1 MKLLK
6 KMAVLGLVVLA
17 LAGCTKSSLDDS
29 ADPMGQEE
37 MDPDKLAALEDDEET
52 LPREENFLVF
62 DDDELEKQSLY
73 EWDQVRDD
81 AASLFSDAERF
92 PQGVKMDFTA
102 NEDNMAITL
111 SWVLKND
118 TTEQQAMDYAA
129 TLVQEFNDIVAV
141 QSVDMLNSNDT
152 SFGGLWNEFSLD
164 LTISKEDG
172 TEMLKKSYKA
182 RDKIDLVIPKT
193 SEEEGPEEV
202 EEDVPKKV

>member
-1 MKLLK
+1 
-6 KMAVLGLVVLA
+6 MAVVGLVVLG
-17 LAGCTKSSLDDS
+17 LAGFTKSSLDDS

-37 MDPDKLAALEDDEET
+37 VDPEKLADLEDDEET

-62 DDDELEKQSLY
+62 DDEELGEQSLY
-73 EWDQVRDD
+73 EWDQARDD
-81 AASLFSDAERF
+81 ATSLFSDSERF

-129 TLVQEFNDIVAV
+129 TLVQKFNDIVAV

-172 TEMLKKSYKA
+172 TVMLKKSYKA
-182 RDKIDLVIPKT
+182 GDKIDLEIPKS
-193 SEEEGPEEV
+193 SEEAGPEEV

>member
-6 KMAVLGLVVLA
+6 RMAVLGLVVLA

-29 ADPMGQEE
+29 GDPMGQEE
-37 MDPDKLAALEDDEET
+37 MDPAKLADLEDDDET

-62 DDDELEKQSLY
+62 DDEELGEQSLY
-73 EWDQVRDD
+73 EWDQVRDE
-81 AASLFSDAERF
+81 ASSLFYDKERF

-102 NEDNMAITL
+102 DEDNMTITL

-152 SFGGLWNEFSLD
+152 SFGGLWEEFALN
-164 LTISKEDG
+164 LTVSKEDG
-172 TEMLKKSYKA
+172 TVMIGKSYKA
-182 RDKIDLVIPKT
+182 GDKIDLVIPKS
-193 SEEEGPEEV
+193 SEEAGPEDV
-202 EEDVPKKV
+202 EENVPKKV

>member
-6 KMAVLGLVVLA
+6 RMAVVGLVVLA

-37 MDPDKLAALEDDEET
+37 VDPEKLADLEDDEET

-62 DDDELEKQSLY
+62 DDEELGEQSLY
-73 EWDQVRDD
+73 EWDQARDD
-81 AASLFSDAERF
+81 ATSLFSDSERF

-129 TLVQEFNDIVAV
+129 TLVQKFNDIVAV

-172 TEMLKKSYKA
+172 TVMLKKSYKA
-182 RDKIDLVIPKT
+182 GDKIDLEISKS
-193 SEEEGPEEV
+193 SEEAGPEEV